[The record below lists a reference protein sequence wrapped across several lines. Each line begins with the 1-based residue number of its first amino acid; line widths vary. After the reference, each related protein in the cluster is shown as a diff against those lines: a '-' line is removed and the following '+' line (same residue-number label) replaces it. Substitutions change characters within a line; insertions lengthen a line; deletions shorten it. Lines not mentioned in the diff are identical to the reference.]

1 MFQMEVSTTDYQL
14 NITVSQSSRPESVD
28 NTINTETTQR
38 CEYRLFLPEY
48 ELLDFI
54 VSSNLT
60 LSLEYYFKLYG
71 VVPMLDVYK
80 GNTQLTQTIPE

>member
-1 MFQMEVSTTDYQL
+1 MEVSTTDYQL
-14 NITVSQSSRPESVD
+14 NMTVSQSSKPESVV
-28 NTINTETTQR
+28 TINAETTQR

-54 VSSNLT
+54 VNSNLT

-80 GNTQLTQTIPE
+80 GNN